1 MFTFTNLISSSNVIS
16 NVIYTFLSGAAAEN
30 SSSKQP
36 AKPKEAR
43 KPKQN
48 KQGVKGVTAERAKN
62 KRKSTR
68 KATKQATV
76 SKRTQR
82 QRSAIINTRRG
93 CPATK
98 EQLLAGM

>member
-1 MFTFTNLISSSNVIS
+1 MSTFTNPLSSLDPFSS
-16 NVIYTFLSGAAAEN
+16 LDAIYTFLSGSAAEN
-30 SSSKQP
+30 SISKQP
-36 AKPKEAR
+36 AKSKEAR

-62 KRKSTR
+62 KRK
-68 KATKQATV
+68 ATKQATV

-82 QRSAIINTRRG
+82 LRSAVINTRRG

-98 EQLLAGM
+98 EQLLAGL